1 MTNYLKEFI
10 AILQHLDY
18 SRKIFEVFRD
28 FLTLSTCA
36 IAQPFYR
43 SDEIEQQYLETVK
56 RYNKEQAEQFSK
68 LLALLV
74 SALSEQYQDFL
85 GKVYMQL
92 NLGNARTGQFFT
104 PYHISQMMAEITF
117 IDSKDDVKSK
127 EIITLS
133 EPYCGSGG
141 MVIAYAE
148 TMKKYDINFQER
160 LFVEA
165 IDIDEMCFQMA
176 YLQLSLYGIPAR
188 VLLGDTIA
196 YKFSKL
202 LYTPMYFINGF
213 SWKLKEKEQAEIKSE
228 QEVIKEV
235 VEMKQLSL
243 FWYDTNWHR

>member
-1 MTNYLKEFI
+1 MDYLKEFTSKL
-10 AILQHLDY
+10 AYLDH
-18 SRKIFEVFRD
+18 SRSLFIVFKD

-43 SDEIEQQYLETVK
+43 SNEIEQQYLETVK
-56 RYNKEQAEQFSK
+56 QYNKEQAEQFSQ

-74 SALSEQYQDFL
+74 SALSEQHQDFL

-117 IDSKDDVKSK
+117 IDGKENIENK

-133 EPYCGSGG
+133 EPCCGSGG

-196 YKFSKL
+196 YKFSKM

-213 SWKLKEKEQAEIKSE
+213 SWKLKEKEQSETMSE
-228 QEVIKEV
+228 QEVIKEI

-243 FWYDTNWHR
+243 F

>member
-1 MTNYLKEFI
+1 MTDYLKEFI
-10 AILQHLDY
+10 ATLQHLDH
-18 SRKIFEVFRD
+18 SRNNFEVFRD

-43 SDEIEQQYLETVK
+43 SNEIEQQYLDTVK

-74 SALSEQYQDFL
+74 SALSEKFQDFL

-117 IDSKDDVKSK
+117 VDGKDIDKQD
-127 EIITLS
+127 IITLS
-133 EPYCGSGG
+133 EPCCGSGG

-196 YKFSKL
+196 YKFSKM

-213 SWKLKEKEQAEIKSE
+213 SWKLKEKEQDETKSE
-228 QEVIKEV
+228 LEVIKEI

-243 FWYDTNWHR
+243 F

>member
-1 MTNYLKEFI
+1 MDYLKEFI
-10 AILQHLDY
+10 AILQHLDH
-18 SRKIFEVFRD
+18 SRNNFEVFRD

-56 RYNKEQAEQFSK
+56 QYNKEQAEQFSQ

-74 SALSEQYQDFL
+74 SALSEQHQDFL

-104 PYHISQMMAEITF
+104 PYHISQMMSEITF
-117 IDSKDDVKSK
+117 VDGKENIENK

-133 EPYCGSGG
+133 EPCCGSGG

-148 TMKKYDINFQER
+148 TMKKYDINIQER
-160 LFVEA
+160 LIVEA
-165 IDIDEMCFQMA
+165 IDIDEKCFQMA

-196 YKFSKL
+196 YKFSKM

-213 SWKLKEKEQAEIKSE
+213 SWKFKAKEQTTTKSE
-228 QEVIKEV
+228 QEIIKEV

-243 FWYDTNWHR
+243 F

>member
-1 MTNYLKEFI
+1 MTDYLKEFI
-10 AILQHLDY
+10 ATLQHLDH
-18 SRKIFEVFRD
+18 SRNNFEVFRD

-43 SDEIEQQYLETVK
+43 SDEIEQQYLETIK
-56 RYNKEQAEQFSK
+56 QYNKEQAEQFSQ

-74 SALSEQYQDFL
+74 SALSEKFQDFL

-117 IDSKDDVKSK
+117 VDGKDIDKQD
-127 EIITLS
+127 IITLS
-133 EPYCGSGG
+133 EPCCGSGG

-148 TMKKYDINFQER
+148 TMKKHDINFQER

-196 YKFSKL
+196 YKFSKM

-213 SWKLKEKEQAEIKSE
+213 SWKLKEKEQAKTKSE
-228 QEVIKEV
+228 QEVIKEI

-243 FWYDTNWHR
+243 F